1 MGNGEGAGRG
11 SWLGTLHFRGNGLG
25 VADEFKLSRVEL
37 SSGSGSE
44 SDAYLAAP
52 RPGGNNGIA
61 CQRYG
66 AGAHAVSALFACQ
79 LLQFRV
85 RALALVQRYV
95 LQVVHA
101 GR

>member
-1 MGNGEGAGRG
+1 MGNGGWGMGQVGAAGWERYFLEAMV
-11 SWLGTLHFRGNGLG
+11 W

-37 SSGSGSE
+37 SSVE

-52 RPGGNNGIA
+52 RPGGYNGIA

-85 RALALVQRYV
+85 RALALV
-95 LQVVHA
+95 
-101 GR
+101 

>member
-1 MGNGEGAGRG
+1 MGNGRGGQVGAAGWECYFLEEMVWG
-11 SWLGTLHFRGNGLG
+11 
-25 VADEFKLSRVEL
+25 ADEFKLSRVEL
-37 SSGSGSE
+37 SSVE

-79 LLQFRV
+79 LLQLRV
-85 RALALVQRYV
+85 RALALV
-95 LQVVHA
+95 
-101 GR
+101 

>member
-1 MGNGEGAGRG
+1 MGNGRGGQVGAAGWECYFLEEMVWGAG
-11 SWLGTLHFRGNGLG
+11 
-25 VADEFKLSRVEL
+25 L
-37 SSGSGSE
+37 SSVE
-44 SDAYLAAP
+44 SDAYLTAP

-85 RALALVQRYV
+85 RALALV
-95 LQVVHA
+95 
-101 GR
+101 

>member
-1 MGNGEGAGRG
+1 MGKGQVGDVIFGRKWFG
-11 SWLGTLHFRGNGLG
+11 GG
-25 VADEFKLSRVEL
+25 ADEFKLSRVEL

-66 AGAHAVSALFACQ
+66 AGAHAVSALFAC
-79 LLQFRV
+79 
-85 RALALVQRYV
+85 
-95 LQVVHA
+95 
-101 GR
+101 